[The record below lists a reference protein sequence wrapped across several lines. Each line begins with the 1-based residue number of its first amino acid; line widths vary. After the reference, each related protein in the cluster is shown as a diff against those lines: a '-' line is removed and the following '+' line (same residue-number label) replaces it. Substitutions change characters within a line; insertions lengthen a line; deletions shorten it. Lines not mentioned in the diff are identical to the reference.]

1 MHRAEDIH
9 TLHQKRESL
18 EAQFSLLQRTKTKES
33 ALDRINIVGFIAQR
47 NHIVH
52 VSGHAEN
59 SMVAVPRREAKKAG
73 LASLQ

>member
-9 TLHQKRESL
+9 TLHKKRESL
-18 EAQFSLLQRTKTKES
+18 EVQFSLLQRTKTKES
-33 ALDRINIVGFIAQR
+33 ALDRMNTVGFIAQR